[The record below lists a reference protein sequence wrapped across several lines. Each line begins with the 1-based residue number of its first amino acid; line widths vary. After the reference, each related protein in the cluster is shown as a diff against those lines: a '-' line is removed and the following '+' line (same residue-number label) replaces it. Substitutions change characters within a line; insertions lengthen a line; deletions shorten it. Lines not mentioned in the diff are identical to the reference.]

1 MEKRLSCYFY
11 IAFASRFQKA
21 LLACDID
28 HMSLEH
34 SSNIFAVLKLGELPP
49 PPSGRHTVVVVLVQ
63 VRVGNIDYFTG
74 KKIAIIALNAQEL
87 PNFLTIVVIVVIII
101 VIVIVIILKIEN
113 SKS

>member
-34 SSNIFAVLKLGELPP
+34 SPNIFAVFKLGELPSP
-49 PPSGRHTVVVVLVQ
+49 SSGRHTIIVVLVQ
-63 VRVGNIDYFTG
+63 VRVSNIDYFA
-74 KKIAIIALNAQEL
+74 KKKMKL
-87 PNFLTIVVIVVIII
+87 
-101 VIVIVIILKIEN
+101 
-113 SKS
+113 

>member
-63 VRVGNIDYFTG
+63 VRVGNIDYFTE
-74 KKIAIIALNAQEL
+74 KIENVIIALNAQEL
-87 PNFLTIVVIVVIII
+87 IFSPLLLLSLLLLSLLLLLF
-101 VIVIVIILKIEN
+101 
-113 SKS
+113 

>member
-63 VRVGNIDYFTG
+63 VRVGNIDYFTE

-87 PNFLTIVVIVVIII
+87 IFSPLLLLSLLLLSLLLLLF
-101 VIVIVIILKIEN
+101 
-113 SKS
+113 

>member
-49 PPSGRHTVVVVLVQ
+49 PSSGRHTVVVVLVQ
-63 VRVGNIDYFTG
+63 VRVGNIDYFT
-74 KKIAIIALNAQEL
+74 KKKRIENVIIALNAQEL
-87 PNFLTIVVIVVIII
+87 IFSPLLLLSLLLLSLLLLLF
-101 VIVIVIILKIEN
+101 
-113 SKS
+113 

>member
-49 PPSGRHTVVVVLVQ
+49 PSSGRHTVVVVLVQ
-63 VRVGNIDYFTG
+63 VRVGNIDYFTE

-87 PNFLTIVVIVVIII
+87 IFSPLLLLSLLLLSLLLLLF
-101 VIVIVIILKIEN
+101 
-113 SKS
+113 

>member
-34 SSNIFAVLKLGELPP
+34 SSNIFAVLKLGELPSP
-49 PPSGRHTVVVVLVQ
+49 SSGRHTVVVVLVQ
-63 VRVGNIDYFTG
+63 VRVGNIDYFT
-74 KKIAIIALNAQEL
+74 KKIENVIIALNAQEL
-87 PNFLTIVVIVVIII
+87 IFSPLLLLSLLLLSLLLLLF
-101 VIVIVIILKIEN
+101 
-113 SKS
+113 

>member
-1 MEKRLSCYFY
+1 MKKRLSCYFY

-49 PPSGRHTVVVVLVQ
+49 PSSGRHTIVVVLVQ
-63 VRVGNIDYFTG
+63 VRVGNIDYFTQ
-74 KKIAIIALNAQEL
+74 KKEIENVIVALNAQ
-87 PNFLTIVVIVVIII
+87 
-101 VIVIVIILKIEN
+101 
-113 SKS
+113 

>member
-63 VRVGNIDYFTG
+63 VRVGNIDYFTK
-74 KKIAIIALNAQEL
+74 KKIENVIIALNAQEL
-87 PNFLTIVVIVVIII
+87 IFSPLLLLSLLLLSLLLLLF
-101 VIVIVIILKIEN
+101 
-113 SKS
+113 